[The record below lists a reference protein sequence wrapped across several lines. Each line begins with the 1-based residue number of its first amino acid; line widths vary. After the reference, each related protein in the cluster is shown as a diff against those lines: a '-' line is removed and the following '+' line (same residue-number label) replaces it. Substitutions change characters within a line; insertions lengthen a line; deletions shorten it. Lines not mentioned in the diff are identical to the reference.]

1 MIGRPS
7 DEDML
12 DAACTV
18 FAELGFRAATMDDI
32 AARAGTTKP
41 TLYAHLGSKD
51 DLYRR
56 CAEWSAETLGADLSE
71 AFASAVEL
79 PLEGQIRAG
88 MTTLFGYAAEHSP
101 KFLLLFGTDPA
112 GPVTTTRDRLAG
124 ITTEEIAVRIR
135 DFTERHGRGR
145 WGVSAELCASM
156 IVGLTLEGARYALA
170 NASLDAS
177 TAGEFATA
185 FTVSALRHIDP
196 AHAEEIDVAAPAAE
210 SG

>member
-18 FAELGFRAATMDDI
+18 FAELGFRAATMDAI
-32 AARAGTTKP
+32 AARGGTTKP
-41 TLYAHLGSKD
+41 TLYAHFGNKD

-56 CAEWSAETLGADLSE
+56 CTEWSAESLGAQLTA
-71 AFASAVEL
+71 AFASAAEL

-88 MTTLFGYAAEHSP
+88 MTALFGYAAQHPP
-101 KFLLLFGTDPA
+101 KFLLIFGTDSV
-112 GPVTTTRDRLAG
+112 GPVTVTRDRLARA
-124 ITTEEIAVRIR
+124 TTQEIAVRIR

-145 WGVSAELCASM
+145 WDVSAELCASM

-170 NASLDAS
+170 KDSLDAT

-196 AHAEEIDVAAPAAE
+196 ALAEEIDREAPATE
-210 SG
+210 IG

>member
-12 DAACTV
+12 DVACTV

-32 AARAGTTKP
+32 AARAGTSKP
-41 TLYAHLGSKD
+41 TLYAHFGNKD

-56 CAEWSAETLGADLSE
+56 CAEWSAESLGAHLSD
-71 AFASAVEL
+71 AFASAAEL

-88 MTTLFGYAAEHSP
+88 MTTLFGYAAQHPP
-101 KFLLLFGTDPA
+101 KFLLLFGTDPV
-112 GPVTTTRDRLAG
+112 GPATTTRDRLARV
-124 ITTEEIAVRIR
+124 TTAEIAVRIR

-170 NASLDAS
+170 NDSLDAS

-196 AHAEEIDVAAPAAE
+196 ARVGEIDGAAPSAE
-210 SG
+210 IG